1 MNKTLSYYLDIQSL
15 ARLARNKRGNKGL
28 RAIAQECCIS
38 ASTLSRVE
46 REQVPDISSFIAL
59 CDWLELSPARLFK
72 HSADQQQGERSPD
85 DEFDE
90 LTLSKADALALRVR
104 ADSRLDPATANVL
117 AVLIKAAYKISA
129 EISD

>member
-15 ARLARNKRGNKGL
+15 ARLTRNKRGNKGL
-28 RAIAQECCIS
+28 RAIAQGCSIS

-72 HSADQQQGERSPD
+72 NSADQQQGERSPD
-85 DEFDE
+85 DE
-90 LTLSKADALALRVR
+90 LTLSKADTLALRVR

>member
-1 MNKTLSYYLDIQSL
+1 MYKTLSYYLDIQSL
-15 ARLARNKRGNKGL
+15 ARLTRNKRGNRGV
-28 RAIAQECCIS
+28 RVIAQECCIS

-46 REQVPDISSFIAL
+46 REQVPDISSFLAL
-59 CDWLELSPARLFK
+59 CNWIQVSPARLFK
-72 HSADQQQGERSPD
+72 NSGDQQQGEQSPD

-90 LTLSKADALALRVR
+90 LTLSKAEALALRVR

-129 EISD
+129 ETSD